1 MIFFTSDDMKDGAV
15 AFAKAHPD
23 IPVQFT
29 SGDSAWKDGKDYQN
43 LPNLSNIMG
52 QMEYGKMIAGAAAAL
67 TTQTGK
73 IGYLGPLIN
82 DETRRLA
89 ASVYLGARYAWTEYL
104 KKDPQGSQVHRQLDR
119 LLVQHPGRHLRPH
132 PGGRQLLQLRAMTW
146 SSPASTPPKPWSKPA
161 NSPRA
166 GKKVWAI
173 PYDFIGSLD
182 EAPTVAL
189 GVPFFNWGPEY
200 LKAVTAARDGKWTS
214 FWNWVAPDWTDI
226 NNPDTSIVGFKKG
239 EGLSA
244 DASAKVDEFIKALAG
259 GLNLW
264 KGPLNLQDGTAF
276 LADGVEATPQQI
288 WYLPQ
293 LLAGHGRPERIRIE
307 SCRVV

>member
-1 MIFFTSDDMKDGAV
+1 MADNFFN
-15 AFAKAHPD
+15 
-23 IPVQFT
+23 
-29 SGDSAWKDGKDYQN
+29 SGYDVVVSGIDTTEALVEAGK
-43 LPNLSNIMG
+43 L
-52 QMEYGKMIAGAAAAL
+52 AAA
-67 TTQTGK
+67 GK
-73 IGYLGPLIN
+73 
-82 DETRRLA
+82 E
-89 ASVYLGARYAWTEYL
+89 
-104 KKDPQGSQVHRQLDR
+104 
-119 LLVQHPGRHLRPH
+119 
-132 PGGRQLLQLRAMTW
+132 
-146 SSPASTPPKPWSKPA
+146 
-161 NSPRA
+161 
-166 GKKVWAI
+166 VWAV
-173 PYDFIGSLD
+173 PYDFVGSLD

-189 GVPFFNWGPEY
+189 GVPYFNWGPEY

-276 LADGVEATPQQI
+276 LAEGVEATPQQI

-293 LLAGHGRPERIRIE
+293 LLQGMEGQSVSE
-307 SCRVV
+307 